1 MTFPAIIAK
10 SAKSMTE
17 ELSYSYF
24 LDIDN
29 LYDGYLSARKHK
41 RNKKAVFDFEKN
53 LGTNLLLLKKEL
65 ENKTYQ
71 PREYRTFYVYEP
83 KKRLIVAPAFRDSI
97 IQHTIYNY
105 VYDLFDK
112 SFIFDSYGCR
122 KIKGTHKASARLQ
135 TFMRKH
141 DSDKYYLQLDIRKYY
156 YRVSHEI
163 LRSFISKKISD
174 ERIVNLIMKFVNN
187 DETIGLYVGNVL
199 SQLFGLIYLNTLDHF
214 IKRDLKIKHYLR
226 YVDDF
231 ILVGLEKDEA
241 YDLKL
246 KIEEFL
252 KNNLQ
257 LELSKFRIAKIK
269 YGCNFVGFRTWKKV
283 KFIRKHTLHN
293 FSRALKANKKDSIV
307 SILGHAKHSS
317 SYKYLNSKLGAA

>member
-1 MTFPAIIAK
+1 MTFPAVIAK
-10 SAKSMTE
+10 SAKGMTD

-29 LYDGYLSARKHK
+29 LYDGYLSARKYK

-53 LGTNLLLLKKEL
+53 LGINLLLLKKEL
-65 ENKTYQ
+65 EQDFYLPK
-71 PREYRTFYVYEP
+71 EYRTFYVYEP

-122 KIKGTHKASARLQ
+122 KNKGTHKASARLQ

-156 YRVSHEI
+156 YNISHEI
-163 LRSFISKKISD
+163 LRSFIAKKISD
-174 ERIVNLIMKFVNN
+174 ERIVNLVMKFVNHE
-187 DETIGLYVGNVL
+187 DKKGLYVGNVL
-199 SQLFGLIYLNTLDHF
+199 SQLFGLIYLNSLDYF
-214 IKRDLKIKHYLR
+214 IKRELKIKHYIR

-231 ILVGLEKDEA
+231 VLIGLDKSEANILKE
-241 YDLKL
+241 
-246 KIEEFL
+246 KIEIFL
-252 KNNLQ
+252 KDNLQ
-257 LELSKFRIAKIK
+257 LELSKFRIARIK

-317 SYKYLNSKLGAA
+317 SHKYLILKIGAA